1 MLDPDINLCITA
13 ALNVSPAPNV
23 STRPPGGGKEEE
35 VNNYKIIIN
44 FDLIKYQTITWPVL
58 STAAAPFSPQ
68 AHTIIELKYIN
79 INVIL
84 EFPWH
89 LTWDYFSF

>member
-1 MLDPDINLCITA
+1 MFNAHSCSPLKPSIPHLAPATRQPNLIASPILDPDINLCITA

-44 FDLIKYQTITWPVL
+44 FDLIK
-58 STAAAPFSPQ
+58 
-68 AHTIIELKYIN
+68 
-79 INVIL
+79 
-84 EFPWH
+84 
-89 LTWDYFSF
+89 